1 MTKVA
6 TPTTAKIANKAASA
20 SSTPRKTAYT
30 REVVNLEAAIL
41 HGPTQDVI
49 SKVAK
54 VFAMEPVPVAEIR
67 EMVEE
72 HLVLQS
78 RVMPLTEKNM
88 EMHFQRVV
96 GQYVGSAV
104 SSARFYDAKRA
115 TAREMAS
122 KLNEHRDEDRDG
134 ASGFE
139 GKVERAQMFAAEMA
153 WQAISTLAAA
163 EGAVSAYSH
172 ITGNEWKPYVGN
184 TPDNQTVSAQS
195 VAARAAAFD

>member
-1 MTKVA
+1 MTKA
-6 TPTTAKIANKAASA
+6 GTSTTAKAANKATTASG
-20 SSTPRKTAYT
+20 TPRKTAYT
-30 REVVNLEAAIL
+30 REVVNLEAAIM

-54 VFAMEPVPVAEIR
+54 VFAMEPVPTAEIR

-78 RVMPLTEKNM
+78 RAMPLTEKNT

-104 SSARFYDAKRA
+104 SAARFYDAKRA

-122 KLNEHRDEDRDG
+122 KLNEDRDEDRDG

-153 WQAISTLAAA
+153 WQAIATLAAA

>member
-1 MTKVA
+1 MTKPA
-6 TPTTAKIANKAASA
+6 ISAARTANKAAAA
-20 SSTPRKTAYT
+20 SSAPRKTAYI
-30 REVVNLEAAIL
+30 REAVTLEAAVL
-41 HGPTQDVI
+41 HGPTPGVI
-49 SKVAK
+49 SKIAQ
-54 VFAMEPVPVAEIR
+54 VFAMEPVPSAEIR

-78 RVMPLTEKNM
+78 RAMPLTERNM

-104 SSARFYDAKRA
+104 SAARFYDAKRA

-122 KLNEHRDEDRDG
+122 KLNDDRDEDRDG

-153 WQAISTLAAA
+153 WQAIATLAAA

-172 ITGNEWKPYVGN
+172 ITGSDWKPYVGN
-184 TPDNQTVSAQS
+184 TPDNQTLSAQS
-195 VAARAAAFD
+195 VTARAAAFD